1 VKLFLWKLSQ
11 DVNNGYDTYSD
22 AVVVS
27 SNLDAAKLIHPSVCR
42 STGLMMYHY
51 VEGKWLFKDTDSEEG
66 DACWADPKDI
76 QITCVGEASD
86 WLGEGAVVCSSFHA
100 G

>member
-1 VKLFLWKLSQ
+1 MNLFIWKLSQ
-11 DVNNGYDTYSD
+11 KVNNGYDTYSD

-27 SNLDAAKLIHPSVCR
+27 RSAESAQKIHPSTDDE
-42 STGLMMYHY
+42 TGEMMYHH
-51 VEGKWLFKDTDSEEG
+51 VEDKWLWKGDNSEMG
-66 DACWADPKDI
+66 AGCWADPKDI
-76 QITCVGEASD
+76 QVTCVGLASD